1 MEQEN
6 GKKNVTIAEIA
17 KRAGVSS
24 ATASY
29 VISGRQD
36 VKISEQTRGRI
47 LAICKELG
55 YRKGMRQKASS
66 KKQVTIDD
74 IAREAGV
81 STATVSYIVNDRK
94 DVKISEETRKKVLQ
108 ICNLRQYTPSPVAR
122 LLAGKKSD
130 LIGICAPPCGAQS
143 GRYYALLQELQAALQ
158 RSGYG
163 TVLLRSGNFR
173 EGRMQENPEGI
184 FCIDLDEEEF
194 YTLKENCFV
203 PIVAVDMVVPDPL
216 FFKAFVDHAALLS
229 AAKRRL
235 HCGAVTYVTYPYRN
249 GAYMEDLRAAA
260 KGDTLYFVGSLAQ
273 LSGYVRSHPQDAYV
287 FADACLRDL
296 CAPLLQE
303 GRFCA
308 VSYGGEEAELCL
320 SFRELAERAV
330 QMLQNAIRR
339 EEERP
344 HTFKLAPTEGEP
356 F

>member
-108 ICNLRQYTPSPVAR
+108 ICNLRQYTPSPIAR
-122 LLAGKKSD
+122 LLAGKKNN
-130 LIGICAPPCGAQS
+130 LIGVCAPRSGYPAQNA
-143 GRYYALLQELQAALQ
+143 RYYALLQELQHALQ
-158 RSGYG
+158 RKDYG
-163 TVLLRSGNFR
+163 AVLLTPSVIQ
-173 EGRMQENPEGI
+173 EMHMQENLEGI
-184 FCIDLDEEEF
+184 ICIDLTEEEF
-194 YTLKENCFV
+194 YALKENWFV

-235 HCGAVTYVTYPYRN
+235 HCGAVTYVTYPHRN

-287 FADACLRDL
+287 FADARLRGL

-308 VSYGGEEAELCL
+308 VSYGGEEAELRL

-344 HTFKLAPTEGEP
+344 HTFKLAPMKE
-356 F
+356 